1 MIASHS
7 YLLKATTVTEAKV
20 VPSVAGLKYLIET
33 MRKLSSNGVLSV
45 SLQWTTGNSP
55 LKLVTRK
62 QLAVFHMSGM
72 TVGDGVQSLQS
83 QQDTK
88 DML

>member
-1 MIASHS
+1 MIASHN

-20 VPSVAGLKYLIET
+20 VLSVAGLKYLIESI
-33 MRKLSSNGVLSV
+33 RKLSSNLVLSV
-45 SLQWTTGNSP
+45 SLQWATGNST
-55 LKLVTRK
+55 LKLVTAK
-62 QLAVFHMSGM
+62 QLAVFHMSGV
-72 TVGDGVQSLQS
+72 TVGDGVQSVQS